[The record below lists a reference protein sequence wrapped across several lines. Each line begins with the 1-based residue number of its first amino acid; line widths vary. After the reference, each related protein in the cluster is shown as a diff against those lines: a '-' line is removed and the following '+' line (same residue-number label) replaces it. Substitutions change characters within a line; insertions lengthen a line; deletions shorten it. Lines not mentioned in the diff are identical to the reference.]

1 MWRSCHS
8 CLSRGLLR
16 NMDTLTQTQRSE
28 RMSRVG
34 SRDTKPELAVR
45 KLLFAMG
52 YRYCLHVG
60 NLPGKPDMVFPVRR
74 KIIFVHG
81 CFWHRHANCSL
92 ARLPK
97 SRKAFWVAKLESN
110 RLRDGRVRAALRR
123 DGWSVA
129 TVWECQLAD
138 VDRLA
143 RRLHRFMGTRS
154 GRG

>member
-1 MWRSCHS
+1 
-8 CLSRGLLR
+8 
-16 NMDTLTQTQRSE
+16 MDTLTRAQRGE
-28 RMSRVG
+28 LMSRVR

-52 YRYCLHVG
+52 YRYRLHDG

-97 SRKAFWVAKLESN
+97 SRKAFWLAKLEGN

-129 TVWECQLAD
+129 TVWECQLSD
-138 VDRLA
+138 RDRLA
-143 RRLHRFMGTRS
+143 RRLRRFMDTGS
-154 GRG
+154 GRE

>member
-1 MWRSCHS
+1 
-8 CLSRGLLR
+8 
-16 NMDTLTQTQRSE
+16 MDTLTREQRSE
-28 RMSRVG
+28 RMSRVR
-34 SRDTKPELAVR
+34 SRDTKPELIVR

-52 YRYCLHVG
+52 YRYRLHVAS
-60 NLPGKPDMVFPVRR
+60 LPGKPDMVFPVRR

-81 CFWHRHANCSL
+81 CFWHRHANCPL

-97 SRKAFWVAKLESN
+97 SRKAFWPAKLEGN

-129 TVWECQLAD
+129 TVWECQLSD
-138 VDRLA
+138 IDRLA
-143 RRLHRFMGTRS
+143 RRLRRFMETRG